1 MQSHREAHSENM
13 CTTDRS
19 FLCRSLHILQGQ
31 LVFSIA
37 VVLLC
42 KGGLEQIDTGQ
53 DSLYHICISNLI
65 SYSSLL
71 ITLFIPEVSP
81 DPVPSNM

>member
-1 MQSHREAHSENM
+1 M
-13 CTTDRS
+13 
-19 FLCRSLHILQGQ
+19 
-31 LVFSIA
+31 FSIA